1 MTAILAGVLIG
12 IGDIANITSQNNVVG
27 ALLFSVA
34 LLSIIR
40 LRLPLYTGRI
50 GKVIANKNP
59 LECLKIL
66 WLNIMGVALTTGAV
80 IVFGDDLVTK
90 LDLSATAK
98 FSKGNLSLFVAG
110 IMCNVLIHIAV
121 SAKSEVITILCVMA
135 FILSGYEHSIADVM
149 FALASGNLIK
159 WAIVVTGNTVGGILT
174 EFLLRGG
181 TH

>member
-1 MTAILAGVLIG
+1 MTAILAGIMIG

-40 LRLPLYTGRI
+40 LKLPLYTGRI
-50 GKVIANKNP
+50 GKVIANRNP

-80 IVFGDDLVTK
+80 IVFGGDLVTK

-135 FILSGYEHSIADVM
+135 FMLSGYEHSIADVM

-159 WAIVVTGNTVGGILT
+159 WAIVVAGNTVGGILT